1 MRKFRVI
8 FTDETG
14 HILAIKTVSCATVG
28 MAVSIAC
35 DMLDNEGLYLILNA
49 ARNLKV
55 EIQP

>member
-1 MRKFRVI
+1 MRTFKVI
-8 FTDETG
+8 FMDDKN

-35 DMLDNEGLYLILNA
+35 DVLDAEGLYLILNA

-55 EIQP
+55 ELQ